1 MDLVNDAVLKCTS
14 CRKWSGRPIRP
25 IARMSLAES
34 FNDIVFLD
42 VIYYH
47 RIGTPNVQKLYGHL
61 TFGSSGTWRIVVPRA
76 SR

>member
-1 MDLVNDAVLKCTS
+1 
-14 CRKWSGRPIRP
+14 
-25 IARMSLAES
+25 MSLAES

-61 TFGSSGTWRIVVPRA
+61 IDDAVRLRLQWHM
-76 SR
+76 